1 MKYQE
6 SLDQKGLKVE
16 QLSTTLQ
23 KRIKEVRIIEM
34 KINNMKEDGVEDET
48 KDELEIYEKTL
59 KQLDDEVSKS
69 ISKFDLDKYEARK
82 EVLEKNRVNR
92 TYNEEQPKEESTEI
106 VEKPKVV
113 EQKPIEERIQELR
126 KEVVIQPEKFVVEED
141 EEDSVQ
147 ENVQEIVHDE
157 VEFDKKA
164 TVKQKKGSTALIIMG
179 IGAFILTWGAV
190 NFFRERR

>member
-23 KRIKEVRIIEM
+23 KRIQEIHAIDE
-34 KINNMKEDGVEDET
+34 KINKMKDDGVDDEV
-48 KDELEIYEKTL
+48 KDELEIYVRTL

-69 ISKFDLDKYEARK
+69 ILKFDLMKFQARK
-82 EVLEKNRVNR
+82 EVLDRNREKRLIGN
-92 TYNEEQPKEESTEI
+92 EQPI
-106 VEKPKVV
+106 EKPV
-113 EQKPIEERIQELR
+113 EVKSEKPIEQKVEELK
-126 KEVVIQPEKFVVEED
+126 KEVVIQPEKFIEEEQ
-141 EEDSVQ
+141 EEEQ
-147 ENVQEIVHDE
+147 EEYAQQHQEDI
-157 VEFDKKA
+157 EFDKKA

-190 NFFRERR
+190 NFFKERR